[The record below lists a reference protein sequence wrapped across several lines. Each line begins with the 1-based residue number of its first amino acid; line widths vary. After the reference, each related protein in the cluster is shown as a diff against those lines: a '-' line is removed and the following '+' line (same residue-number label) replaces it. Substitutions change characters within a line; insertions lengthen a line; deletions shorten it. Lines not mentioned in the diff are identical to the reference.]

1 MQENESLRDFMKLFG
16 QAMLQS
22 AMMDGLFKWAN
33 KYFMLED
40 DVHAATQQVLVTNRP
55 TKHDKTRNS
64 KPLNQLRQA
73 SKRQDGG
80 LSQSRQIRLNGIKT
94 KGAPII
100 RIMAIPLSNVGS
112 WTLETM
118 GYSPSTLEN
127 PRRLLSKFNGA
138 TTTSQ
143 GDVVLPVQAGPV
155 TLNVQFL
162 VVEDLSYFFVLSMY
176 HEMVSYL
183 TEKGQVD
190 LLGSHLAAC
199 QCYQVALDSKHLA
212 NEEAHPNHQT

>member
-16 QAMLQS
+16 QAMLQVES
-22 AMMDGLFKWAN
+22 SN

-40 DVHAATQQVLVTNRP
+40 DVHAATQQVLVTNRL

-73 SKRQDGG
+73 SKRRDGG
-80 LSQSRQIRLNGIKT
+80 RSQSRQIRLNGIKT

-100 RIMAIPLSNVGS
+100 RIMAIPLNNVGFP
-112 WTLETM
+112 LLGGKM

-127 PRRLLSKFNGA
+127 PRRLFSKFNGA
-138 TTTSQ
+138 TTTSR
-143 GDVVLPVQAGPV
+143 GDVSVAHGELP
-155 TLNVQFL
+155 
-162 VVEDLSYFFVLSMY
+162 
-176 HEMVSYL
+176 HR
-183 TEKGQVD
+183 KGQFD

-212 NEEAHPNHQT
+212 NEEAHLESSNINEQ